1 MTGILSARI
10 GSLIPSVLVVN
21 YCACSIASL
30 PNDLASNF
38 DMASDGV
45 IADASLG
52 IPCQYCCSAPKND
65 GSVMDAAL
73 LPNPDGGF
81 ALTDDPA
88 IMFPSSLF
96 VDDIAIN
103 STTGLIY
110 VVASAGSIGLLEVVD
125 LNGGC
130 INATLPFAGSYPVS

>member
-52 IPCQYCCSAPKND
+52 IPCQYCCSAPKN
-65 GSVMDAAL
+65 
-73 LPNPDGGF
+73 
-81 ALTDDPA
+81 
-88 IMFPSSLF
+88 
-96 VDDIAIN
+96 
-103 STTGLIY
+103 
-110 VVASAGSIGLLEVVD
+110 
-125 LNGGC
+125 GGC
-130 INATLPFAGSYPVS
+130 INATLPFAGSYPVSVTVEESTNRIFVVTSDQTMSQVSVVAISGSTNRITDTINLGSGPFF